1 MANSFTLIGQTISH
15 YRVIRKIG
23 AGGMGVVYLA
33 RDLRLERDVAVKVLP
48 EGIINDP
55 AGRKRFR
62 NEALALARLNHPNIC
77 SVFDFDTDGGS
88 DFLVM
93 EFVPGVSVNEK
104 LHMATP
110 LLNEVSSLGMQLSSG
125 LIAAHDQG
133 VIHRDLKPGNLR
145 VTPDGRLKI
154 LDFGLAKF
162 FHPEAGPEATL
173 TAADTTNISGTI
185 PYMSPE
191 QLRGDALD
199 ARTDIYAA
207 GAVLY
212 ELATGRR
219 PFPERQL
226 ARLIDDIL
234 NNDPPPASRIN
245 REVSPE
251 LESVLRKAL
260 AHRPE
265 DRYQSAREL
274 HADLELLSTSQ
285 LPRAAAA
292 KPGINRVAAGVALAF
307 ILVAG
312 AGIGWYATRK
322 HQKNAFVVPG
332 SSTNGS
338 ANAELARPAS
348 INPRR
353 SVAVFAIK
361 NVSGRADAA
370 WLSTALSEML
380 TTELAAGER
389 LRTIPGETVT
399 RAKLDLSLADS
410 DTFAQ
415 DTLRRI
421 SNSIGTDAVVSGSYV
436 VIPGKPDGK
445 IRVDLRVQDS
455 HTGEILSAVSESG
468 SQAELLEVVSRAG
481 AKLRSS
487 LGVPDL
493 SADDAVKVRGSLPAS
508 TDAARLYAEGLNK
521 LRVYDSLAARD
532 LLKKAAAADP
542 SNAAVHSALAAAW
555 GQLGYDAEALEESK
569 KALDLSA
576 GLSREARFAAEGRYQ
591 MAAHNWPKMV
601 EIYQSLFNVFPD
613 NPDYGIQLAVAQ
625 SNDGKPA
632 ESFATL
638 DKVRATIPS
647 VREDPRVDLV
657 EANSAD
663 RTADFK
669 RELAAANRA
678 VERAKSRGERLTAAR
693 GLLLSGWALFNLGEI
708 EKATAQSLEAKAAYE
723 AVGDKVGLS
732 RALHNLAL
740 ILVSQGKL
748 DEAENDYNQ
757 AISIRRQIQDNQG
770 LARALNDLGLLH
782 ERRGDLPGALKRY
795 EEGLAVAL
803 QISETG
809 AIAGAYS
816 NIGNIQLAQGK
827 PVEARK
833 SIEQSL
839 TLFRQIGNKNGIA
852 VCLANLGNLASD
864 AGDSAS
870 ARKLYEE
877 SAATFTAIGQKAG
890 NAQLRTLIAALFVD
904 QGDYTSARAGY
915 EEALA
920 AARDV
925 GDPQLIAD
933 AESGYSKVAY
943 IQGDWAAARSHAES
957 GLAAAKS
964 AGDKRL
970 LALTHYDFAS
980 SLDGSGDIAAAK
992 KSIQDGL
999 ALARELD
1006 DKEVIAIGLHDNA
1019 AYLLDQADL
1028 AVAQQD
1034 FEQALA
1040 LNKQRKAAQ
1049 SSAETQIALAEVL
1062 LEQNEPARAAEL
1074 ARESAAEMR
1083 RLKDPFLELEA
1094 QIVLARAALLQRHIP
1109 AAQEALARATALS
1122 SESASPSHQLGLAAC
1137 AARVNSAAGNSAAA
1151 LHALQAALS
1160 DFGPKADFRT
1170 RLNARLALAEITL
1183 ASSGAATARPLLE
1196 AVEKD
1201 ATEKGFVLYA
1211 HKAAALQKS

>member
-1 MANSFTLIGQTISH
+1 MSNSFTLIGQTISH

-48 EGIINDP
+48 EGVIADP

-110 LLNEVSSLGMQLSSG
+110 FLGEVSSLGLQLASG
-125 LIAAHDQG
+125 LAAAHDQG

-173 TAADTTNISGTI
+173 SAADTTNISGTI

-265 DRYQSAREL
+265 DRYQTAREL
-274 HADLELLSTSQ
+274 HSDLELLSTSQ
-285 LPRAAAA
+285 LPRAAV
-292 KPGINRVAAGVALAF
+292 KPGINRVAAGVALAC

-312 AGIGWYATRK
+312 TAIGWYATRK
-322 HQKNAFVVPG
+322 HEKSALVAPSGAVNTGLARSSG
-332 SSTNGS
+332 SSVS
-338 ANAELARPAS
+338 
-348 INPRR
+348 PRR

-361 NVSGRADAA
+361 NVSGRADSA

-399 RAKLDLSLADS
+399 RAKLDLSLSDS

-455 HTGEILSAVSESG
+455 HTGEIVSAVSETG
-468 SQAELLEVVSRAG
+468 SQTELLEVVSRAG

-493 SADDAVKVRGSLPAS
+493 SADDAGRVRGSLPAS
-508 TDAARLYAEGLNK
+508 PDAARLYAEGLNK

-532 LLKKAAAADP
+532 LLIKAAVADP

-591 MAAHNWPKMV
+591 MSAHNWPKMV

-613 NPDYGIQLAVAQ
+613 NPDYGVQLAVAQ

-647 VREDPRVDLV
+647 VREDPRLDLV

-669 RELAAANRA
+669 RELEASNRA
-678 VERAKSRGERLTAAR
+678 LERAQSRGERLTAAR
-693 GLLLSGWALFNLGEI
+693 ALLLSGWALFNLGEM

-740 ILVSQGKL
+740 ILLSQGKL
-748 DEAENDYNQ
+748 DDADNYFNQ
-757 AISIRRQIQDNQG
+757 AISIRRKIQDNQG
-770 LARALNDLGLLH
+770 LARALNDSGLLH

-795 EEGLAVAL
+795 EEGLAIAL

-827 PVEARK
+827 PLEARK

-839 TLFRQIGNKNGIA
+839 TLFRQIGNKSGIA

-864 AGDSAS
+864 AGDTAG

-877 SAATFTAIGQKAG
+877 AAATFSAIGQKAG
-890 NAQLRTLIAALFVD
+890 NAQLRTLLASLFVD
-904 QGDYTSARAGY
+904 QGDYVSARAGF

-920 AARDV
+920 AARDA

-980 SLDGSGDIAAAK
+980 SLDGVGDIATAK

-1028 AVAQQD
+1028 TAAQQN

-1040 LNKQRKAAQ
+1040 LNKQRKVTQ
-1049 SSAETQIALAEVL
+1049 SAAETQIALSEVF
-1062 LEQNEPARAAEL
+1062 LEQNEPARSAEL

-1083 RLKDPFLELEA
+1083 RLKDPRLELEA
-1094 QIVLARAALLQRHIP
+1094 QIVLARAALAQHRIP

-1122 SESASPSHQLGLAAC
+1122 SQSASPNHQLGLAAC
-1137 AARVNSAAGNSAAA
+1137 AARVNSAAGNSAS
-1151 LHALQAALS
+1151 ALQALQS
-1160 DFGPKADFRT
+1160 ELNDFGPKADFRT

-1183 ASSGAATARPLLE
+1183 ATSGAAAARPLFE

-1201 ATEKGFVLYA
+1201 AADKGFVLYA
-1211 HKAAALQKS
+1211 RKAAALRKS